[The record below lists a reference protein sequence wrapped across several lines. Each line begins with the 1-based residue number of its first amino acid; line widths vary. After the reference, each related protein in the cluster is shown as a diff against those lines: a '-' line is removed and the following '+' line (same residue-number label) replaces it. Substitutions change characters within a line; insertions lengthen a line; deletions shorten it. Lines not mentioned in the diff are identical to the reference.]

1 MMRKNKL
8 GLFYRTLFALA
19 IGASLVGLVVYTD
32 ACKETAGKA
41 AAMCIELILPSL
53 FPFLVLSNLVIGMG
67 YARALGKACAPLM
80 RRLFNLGGAC
90 AGPFLMGIIGGYP
103 IGAKSA
109 VALYESGQCS
119 RAECERMLS
128 FCNNSGPAFIL
139 GVVGSGIFSSSKA
152 GILLYA
158 AHVLASVTVGVLF
171 RTYKKEE
178 TAGGAGRAPV
188 IYEQPR
194 FSSVFTSS
202 VTRALA
208 SVGNI
213 SAFVIFFAVATDLLF
228 SSGIL
233 SAVVRAI
240 AWLLSPLEVTQ
251 SSIERIAVGFL
262 EMTSGLSGLSGAAGN
277 VGTQLSMAAFMLGWA
292 GISVHCQVLSFLDS
306 GGLSLKPYIL
316 GKLLHGAVSAVYVR
330 LFLAASG
337 IGIPAAAYA
346 QAELLSRIHSPA
358 VIAYA
363 GLGCIGTAVL
373 FALPHICK
381 FFRKSL

>member
-1 MMRKNKL
+1 MIRKNKL
-8 GLFYRTLFALA
+8 GLFYAILFALA

-32 ACKETAGKA
+32 TCKETAGKA

-53 FPFLVLSNLVIGMG
+53 FPFLVLSNLIIGMG
-67 YARALGKACAPLM
+67 YARALGKVCAPLM
-80 RRLFNLGGAC
+80 RRLFNLSGAC

-109 VALYESGQCS
+109 VALYESGQCT
-119 RAECERMLS
+119 RGECERMLS

-158 AHVLASVTVGVLF
+158 AHVLASVTVGILF
-171 RTYKKEE
+171 RSYKKDENAALTE
-178 TAGGAGRAPV
+178 RRPV
-188 IYEQPR
+188 LYEQAC
-194 FSSVFTSS
+194 FASVFTSS
-202 VTRALA
+202 VTHALA
-208 SVGNI
+208 SIGNI
-213 SAFVIFFAVATDLLF
+213 SAFVIFFAVAADLLF

-233 SAVVRAI
+233 SSFVRAV
-240 AWLLSPLEVTQ
+240 AWLLSPLGIPQ

-262 EMTSGLSGLSGAAGN
+262 EMTSGLGGLSGAVGN
-277 VGTQLSMAAFMLGWA
+277 VGAQLSMAAFMLGWA
-292 GISVHCQVLSFLDS
+292 GVSVHCQVLSFLDA

-316 GKLLHGAVSAVYVR
+316 GKLLHGVISALYVR
-330 LFLAASG
+330 LFLVSSG

-346 QAELLSRIHSPA
+346 QAQLLSRIRPGSTIACSLFGCAA
-358 VIAYA
+358 VA
-363 GLGCIGTAVL
+363 AV

-381 FFRKSL
+381 FFRKPL

>member
-1 MMRKNKL
+1 MMRKNRL
-8 GLFYRTLFALA
+8 GLFYRILFALA

-67 YARALGKACAPLM
+67 YARALGKACAPVM
-80 RRLFNLGGAC
+80 RRLFNLSGAC

-109 VALYESGQCS
+109 VALYESGQCTQS
-119 RAECERMLS
+119 ECERMLS

-158 AHVLASVTVGVLF
+158 AHVLASVTVGILF
-171 RTYKKEE
+171 RSYKKGENT
-178 TAGGAGRAPV
+178 TAAGHKPV
-188 IYEQPR
+188 LYEQPH
-194 FSSVFTSS
+194 FASVFTSS

-233 SAVVRAI
+233 SAAVRGI
-240 AWLLSPLEVTQ
+240 AWLLSPLEITQ
-251 SSIERIAVGFL
+251 SSIERIAIGFL

-277 VGTQLSMAAFMLGWA
+277 VGTQLSMAAFILGWA

-316 GKLLHGAVSAVYVR
+316 GKLMHGAISAVYVR

-337 IGIPAAAYA
+337 IGIPAAAYV
-346 QAELLSRIHSPA
+346 QAELLSGIRSGSA
-358 VIAYA
+358 IAYA
-363 GLGCIGTAVL
+363 ASGCAAVAAVL
-373 FALPHICK
+373 ALPYICK
-381 FFRKSL
+381 FFRKPL